1 MDDSLKNT
9 ADETLVV
16 LCENNYAG
24 TLTRPNNPHVMGRID
39 LDAGP
44 IVTLYRSGKA
54 LLQGRNVAEH
64 GDNIRALLR
73 YCEWKVK

>member
-1 MDDSLKNT
+1 MSTQD
-9 ADETLVV
+9 AAYETLAV
-16 LCENNYAG
+16 LCENGYPG
-24 TLTRPNNPHVMGRID
+24 TLTRPANPHVMGRID

-44 IVTLYRSGKA
+44 IVTLYKTGKA

-73 YCEWKVK
+73 FCEWEVK